1 MAGRGSAQMIAPLR
15 RSPFASRSA
24 RPAITS
30 STDPA
35 LSDRGVNR
43 GDAAPPSPEGRRIA
57 ITPFDTIWASPRG
70 ASSRRA
76 TRCRPELR
84 RSGARR
90 CLRRHD
96 SFRRGRSI
104 RALCQTDRLP
114 SRSRAYAA
122 QSARRV
128 SCAEASPSQ
137 RSVRRCP
144 RRDPAEAVR
153 RPAPASSAPR
163 RG

>member
-43 GDAAPPSPEGRRIA
+43 GDAAPPSPEGR
-57 ITPFDTIWASPRG
+57 ASPSRRSTRFGLRLAAHLLGERRDVGLSYAGVGRG
-70 ASSRRA
+70 AV
-76 TRCRPELR
+76 
-84 RSGARR
+84 
-90 CLRRHD
+90 RRHD